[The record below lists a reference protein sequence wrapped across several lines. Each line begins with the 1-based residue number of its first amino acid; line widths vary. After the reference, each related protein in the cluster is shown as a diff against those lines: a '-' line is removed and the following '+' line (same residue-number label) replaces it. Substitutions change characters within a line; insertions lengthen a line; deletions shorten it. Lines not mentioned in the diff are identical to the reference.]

1 MEIYLPIA
9 EVSVSP
15 ILVVCLGALVGMMS
29 GIFGVGGG
37 FLMTP
42 ILFFIGIPPA
52 VAVSTEASQ
61 ILAASVSGS
70 LAHFR
75 RGNVDIKMGLFLV
88 VGGLIGSF
96 LGVQVFKLLNESGQL
111 DLVIKISYVVFLGLV
126 GGLMFVEGIAA
137 LRRRRSSSAV
147 GSSQRVK
154 LNGNGKKKRPWYR
167 VIPPR
172 MKFGRSHVKVSIWLP
187 IAMGICVGFLS
198 AIMGVG
204 GGFIMVPAMIYL
216 LGMPTIVVVG
226 TSLFYIIFVM
236 INTTLF
242 QAVTNQTVDIVL
254 AILLLIGGVVGAQI
268 GARFGGRFNPEQLRI
283 VLASIVLAVCL
294 KILYELIILPSN
306 PLVLQAMVWTG
317 GH

>member
-9 EVSVSP
+9 EVSVNP
-15 ILVVCLGALVGMMS
+15 ILVICLGAMVGMMS

-52 VAVSTEASQ
+52 VAVSTEATQ
-61 ILAASVSGS
+61 ILASSVSGS

-75 RGNVDIKMGLFLV
+75 RGNVDVKMGLFLV
-88 VGGLIGSF
+88 IGGLTGSF
-96 LGVQVFKLLNESGQL
+96 FGVQVFRILNEGGQL
-111 DLVIKISYVVFLGLV
+111 DLVIKLSYVVFLGLV
-126 GGLMFVEGIAA
+126 GGLMLLEGLAA
-137 LRRRRSSSAV
+137 LRRRNLGTTGPSTVDR
-147 GSSQRVK
+147 
-154 LNGNGKKKRPWYR
+154 NGNGKKKRPWYR
-167 VIPPR
+167 ILPPR
-172 MKFGRSHVKVSIWLP
+172 MKFARSHVKVSIWLP
-187 IAMGICVGFLS
+187 IAMGFFVGFLS

-254 AILLLIGGVVGAQI
+254 AILLLIGGVIGAQI
-268 GARFGGRFNPEQLRI
+268 GARLSGRFNPEQLRI
-283 VLASIVLAVCL
+283 VLAAIVLAVCF
-294 KILYELIILPSN
+294 KILLELIILPTN
-306 PLVLQAMVWTG
+306 PLILQAAGTG
-317 GH
+317 GAH